1 MALAIE
7 NCGLIG
13 DTHTAALV
21 GRDGSIDWLFLRAS
35 TPAPASPPSSAT
47 FEWVQLGLLLLDLAL
62 VATIFLTTGSRD
74 TASQLSASLL
84 TRGRRACSARASRR
98 SSLGAV
104 SAEHCV
110 VVASSRIADGNEYG
124 GVGCRGCALPCTRY
138 TWCVQKGKSSAVS
151 RVYTGLRDDIVSGYF
166 LPGEPIHEEAAA
178 ARYEV
183 SRTPVREAV
192 KLLASE
198 GMLTIVPRQAVIV
211 REITARD
218 VFEIFELR
226 VALESYAIATAGDLV
241 DQDALLRLAE
251 SYDRAVAGESAAPEV
266 FQYSVDTE
274 LHQLIV
280 NALGNHRITDALKT
294 QTLQMARLRALFW
307 RRADLRIDSQMNERL
322 ERAAEEHRQLIGLL
336 LDGDLVRARG
346 LLTDHL
352 VRGRDDLLHLLATT
366 DACSAAT
373 RGLELEHEEV
383 SS

>member
-1 MALAIE
+1 
-7 NCGLIG
+7 
-13 DTHTAALV
+13 
-21 GRDGSIDWLFLRAS
+21 
-35 TPAPASPPSSAT
+35 
-47 FEWVQLGLLLLDLAL
+47 
-62 VATIFLTTGSRD
+62 
-74 TASQLSASLL
+74 
-84 TRGRRACSARASRR
+84 
-98 SSLGAV
+98 
-104 SAEHCV
+104 
-110 VVASSRIADGNEYG
+110 
-124 GVGCRGCALPCTRY
+124 
-138 TWCVQKGKSSAVS
+138 VS

-251 SYDRAVAGESAAPEV
+251 SYDRAVADESAAPEV

-280 NALGNHRITDALKT
+280 NALGNHRITDVLKT

-307 RRADLRIDSQMNERL
+307 RRADHRIDSQMNQRL

-336 LDGDLVRARG
+336 LDGDLVGAGG

-352 VRGRDDLLHLLATT
+352 YRGRDDLLHLLATT

-373 RGLELEHEEV
+373 RGLEHEEM